1 VTDTGQLYTW
11 GRGRYGSL
19 GHGDQQTC
27 LVPTQVTSV
36 SGRVY
41 SVSCGDSHSVLV
53 TDDTQVFSF
62 GNGEDGQLGHDNNNH
77 VFTPKLVKT
86 LAGKQVSVVSCG
98 LCHTVALSSDTG
110 QGHSSN
116 QHELEEKLRQLTLRL
131 QSTELQL
138 QSERR
143 SRMMSER
150 RLEEVTNQ
158 LQAKIALGRG
168 HRTMGTLGEQAA
180 SISIGT
186 QTDVDLSNLSPVP
199 RYRGA
204 GKRKPTTAVSEEL
217 RSVVERR
224 GWGEGET
231 TQQVDNAEETSN
243 PTESKLLMRAS
254 EIYKAKE
261 QPSAEVDDPVEDTE
275 HDPSTPNAKRKA
287 TLAEFSLGMEGHEAA
302 VRDSYDPSLEQQ
314 DAEELLH
321 DVLGDDDDD
330 DDDDDLDNIFARP

>member
-1 VTDTGQLYTW
+1 
-11 GRGRYGSL
+11 
-19 GHGDQQTC
+19 
-27 LVPTQVTSV
+27 
-36 SGRVY
+36 
-41 SVSCGDSHSVLV
+41 
-53 TDDTQVFSF
+53 
-62 GNGEDGQLGHDNNNH
+62 
-77 VFTPKLVKT
+77 
-86 LAGKQVSVVSCG
+86 
-98 LCHTVALSSDTG
+98 
-110 QGHSSN
+110 
-116 QHELEEKLRQLTLRL
+116 L

-330 DDDDDLDNIFARP
+330 DDDDDIGPDDALKGQAHKKATAMLGKMGKMGKALGSVKGDQPKVLGTKAKKYFKNLLQDIKGEITGDDGDMGSPPPVGTYPPVPKAPATERSRSSFEKTRT